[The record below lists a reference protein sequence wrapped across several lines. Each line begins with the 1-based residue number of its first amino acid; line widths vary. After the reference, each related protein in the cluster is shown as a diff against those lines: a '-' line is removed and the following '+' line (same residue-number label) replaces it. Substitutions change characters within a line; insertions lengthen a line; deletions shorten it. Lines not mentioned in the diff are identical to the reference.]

1 VPHWPHE
8 SFHPHH
14 IEPQARLALSGLQRH
29 YHVNSG
35 NIHEKIRKEDSVVI
49 LPVIQAGQFNIREE
63 EACLGQLF
71 DHLNRPNSRDTA
83 PDFRPLLDLTSG
95 YFGLFKSY
103 KDRILRSRIP
113 TRIICAS
120 PEVRFPVPSNMANS
134 SIVFSQ
140 ANGFYGSKG
149 ISSRLP
155 EGYTWLEQRF
165 MAAVRSFQTQDP
177 QSIPGSV
184 ELREWNRHGWT
195 YHAKG
200 VVVAFSPLCWNQL
213 SVSCIH
219 YRHLVFTE
227 SRVSTHPHT
236 LWFHK
241 PQLALC
247 PPGHRTVFCNAR
259 KFCDCP
265 EEASARATRPEKFRR
280 RLERRPEKCAAYHK
294 NSSSAFERIPI
305 SPTL

>member
-134 SIVFSQ
+134 SMSFSLRRMVFTVPREYPVVCQRVTHGSSSGSWLLCVPFKLKILSPFLDPWSSG
-140 ANGFYGSKG
+140 NGIG
-149 ISSRLP
+149 
-155 EGYTWLEQRF
+155 
-165 MAAVRSFQTQDP
+165 MAGPTMRKVWS
-177 QSIPGSV
+177 
-184 ELREWNRHGWT
+184 LL
-195 YHAKG
+195 
-200 VVVAFSPLCWNQL
+200 SPLCVGTNCLSRASIIGIWFSPSPESPPILTLFGSTNLNSRSAHLDTELSFVMLANSATVQKKLQL
-213 SVSCIH
+213 ELQGLRNFAEDWKGDRRNVRPI
-219 YRHLVFTE
+219 T
-227 SRVSTHPHT
+227 
-236 LWFHK
+236 K
-241 PQLALC
+241 ILA
-247 PPGHRTVFCNAR
+247 
-259 KFCDCP
+259 
-265 EEASARATRPEKFRR
+265 
-280 RLERRPEKCAAYHK
+280 RLLSGY
-294 NSSSAFERIPI
+294 
-305 SPTL
+305 L